1 MDYLRIAVCDD
12 ESIDLSNS
20 IELLKSYDSEQQ
32 LHIITYK
39 SANDLLS
46 SIKKNPF
53 DIVLMDIEMEPLN
66 GFDAAKQLV
75 AMDNPPVV
83 IFTTKSNAYT
93 LKGYGIAIRYLQ
105 KPLVAQDLYEA
116 LDVAIAEASA
126 HRLTIQ
132 VENTIHAIPLRDIH
146 YIEIFGHYAV
156 IHTGKESFRLR
167 STLKEIMA
175 KLPRG
180 YFVPTHK
187 SYIVNLEHIRNATAT
202 EVHLDN
208 GAAIP
213 IGRTKAQEFSQ
224 ALYRFL
230 GR

>member
-1 MDYLRIAVCDD
+1 MEYLHIAVCDD
-12 ESIDLSNS
+12 ESIDLSKTL
-20 IELLKSYDSEQQ
+20 ELLKTYDSSQQ
-32 LHIITYK
+32 LRISSFS
-39 SANDLLS
+39 SAGDLLS
-46 SIKKNPF
+46 SINNKAF
-53 DIVLMDIEMEPLN
+53 DIVLLDIEMEPLN
-66 GFDAAKQLV
+66 GFDAAKQIV

-83 IFTTKSNAYT
+83 IFTTKSNAYA

-105 KPLVAQDLYEA
+105 KPLTAKGLFEA
-116 LDVAIAEASA
+116 LDVAIEEAAA

-156 IHTGKESFRLR
+156 IHTEKDSFRLR
-167 STLKEIMA
+167 STLKEITA

-180 YFVPTHK
+180 YFVATHK
-187 SYIVNLEHIRNATAT
+187 SYIVNLEHISYATST
-202 EVHLDN
+202 VIHLDN
-208 GAAIP
+208 DVVIP
-213 IGRTKAQEFSQ
+213 IGRTKTHEFSQ

>member
-1 MDYLRIAVCDD
+1 MGNLRIAVCDD
-12 ESIDLSNS
+12 ESIDLAKTVD
-20 IELLKSYDSEQQ
+20 LLKSYNSEQQ
-32 LHIITYK
+32 FQVA
-39 SANDLLS
+39 SFMNAGELLS
-46 SIKKNPF
+46 SAKNYSF

-66 GFDAAKQLV
+66 GFDAAKYLI
-75 AMDNPPVV
+75 AMDSPPVV

-146 YIEIFGHYAV
+146 YIETFGHYAV

-202 EVHLDN
+202 EIHLDN